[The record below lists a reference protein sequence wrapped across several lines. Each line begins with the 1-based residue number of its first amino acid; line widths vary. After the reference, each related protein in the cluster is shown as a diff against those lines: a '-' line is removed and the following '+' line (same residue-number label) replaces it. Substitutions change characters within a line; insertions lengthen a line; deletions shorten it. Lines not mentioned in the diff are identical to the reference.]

1 MDLAASQ
8 CASAMKTILY
18 HVTLS
23 MDVASVSL
31 DGLGKSARYV
41 RIYSQGLES
50 EERNRGLTSMSD
62 QDRISSYKVNTI
74 STRQVMR
81 VKKNINKRIFSRSKT
96 KFSDLKS

>member
-8 CASAMKTILY
+8 CASAMKAILY

-62 QDRISSYKVNTI
+62 QDRIFTYNVN
-74 STRQVMR
+74 STLSGDGMR
-81 VKKNINKRIFSRSKT
+81 MKK
-96 KFSDLKS
+96 DLY